1 MMAGPCCVR
10 SVSAAAALR
19 RGMAGSSARLV
30 SPSGGKEESQ
40 PEPRS
45 RSSLAA
51 PGGAPAG
58 PFDYLPFFYS
68 RVFNLSWQVRAA
80 WRAAPPYSPRGW
92 AVSGEGERCLEG
104 AAA

>member
-1 MMAGPCCVR
+1 VAAFPLQLTGGSLARQEHVTCCRQTAAYV
-10 SVSAAAALR
+10 AAA
-19 RGMAGSSARLV
+19 
-30 SPSGGKEESQ
+30 
-40 PEPRS
+40 
-45 RSSLAA
+45 LAA